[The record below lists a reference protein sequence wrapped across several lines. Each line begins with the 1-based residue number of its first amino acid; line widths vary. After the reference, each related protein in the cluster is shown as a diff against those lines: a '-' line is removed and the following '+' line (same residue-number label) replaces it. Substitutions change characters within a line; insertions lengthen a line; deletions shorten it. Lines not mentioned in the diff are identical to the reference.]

1 MNNFYV
7 FDSHSR
13 DRNGKIAESGTA
25 VLLHFTTLN
34 QYCSLIIELCFSHN
48 CNYYEIT
55 IINVR
60 NLFIE
65 THLNDQKRK
74 ENNAAPTNDYVL
86 SSTEK
91 KFNKRERQELR
102 HKNNRVQMIK
112 NVIYQHIE
120 TQKG

>member
-25 VLLHFTTLN
+25 VLLHFTNLN
-34 QYCSLIIELCFSHN
+34 QYCSHILELCFSLN

-65 THLNDQKRK
+65 TYFNDQKRK
-74 ENNAAPTNDYVL
+74 ENNVAATDDYV
-86 SSTEK
+86 
-91 KFNKRERQELR
+91 
-102 HKNNRVQMIK
+102 
-112 NVIYQHIE
+112 
-120 TQKG
+120 